1 MAALTLNID
10 LSDPENGLKELNA
23 AIKMVRKLARE
34 KAEAEGT
41 AKPKPP
47 PKIAPKTPV
56 VIKLGKRADTLFK
69 SILSEIEK
77 NGETNLEA
85 VSKLPEWNCGTPSLR
100 GTMMNAMRT
109 VHAQGGDLPF
119 HAEWNNLRGC
129 MIYSAKVEA

>member
-23 AIKMVRKLARE
+23 AIRMVRKLARE
-34 KAEAEGT
+34 KTEAEGA
-41 AKPKPP
+41 AKPKSS
-47 PKIAPKTPV
+47 PKVAPKALV

-77 NGETNLEA
+77 HGETNLEA

-129 MIYSAKVEA
+129 MIYSAKVDA